1 MIFQGDCFNLSL
13 FVFYINKFYF
23 NDVYVKIKFTCIN
36 CIIFFKESQKLDSAR
51 GDDERVE

>member
-1 MIFQGDCFNLSL
+1 MFFP

-36 CIIFFKESQKLDSAR
+36 CIIFFKESQKFDSAR
-51 GDDERVE
+51 GDDERVEWEWADEW